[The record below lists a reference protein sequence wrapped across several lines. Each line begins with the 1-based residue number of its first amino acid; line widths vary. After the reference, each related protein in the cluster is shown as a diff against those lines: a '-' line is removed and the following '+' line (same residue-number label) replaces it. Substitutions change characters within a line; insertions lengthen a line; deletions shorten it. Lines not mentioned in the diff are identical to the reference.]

1 VVELLL
7 AEEVRSLT
15 HRFCDG
21 ILDPITYLAPVLA
34 TGGGLAVN
42 RLQVGDDVV
51 LIAFAPGA
59 LFVEKGGDE
68 VPLGGVCYGDPLA
81 LAGVKTSVLLLC

>member
-1 VVELLL
+1 MVELLL
-7 AEEVRSLT
+7 AEEVHSLP

-34 TGGGLAVN
+34 TGGGLAVD

-51 LIAFAPGA
+51 LIALAPA
-59 LFVEKGGDE
+59 APFVET
-68 VPLGGVCYGDPLA
+68 VAMQYL
-81 LAGVKTSVLLLC
+81 

>member
-1 VVELLL
+1 MVELLL
-7 AEEVRSLT
+7 AEEVRSLP

-34 TGGGLAVN
+34 TGGGLAVD

-51 LIAFAPGA
+51 LIALTPAAPFFETVA
-59 LFVEKGGDE
+59 MQ
-68 VPLGGVCYGDPLA
+68 YI
-81 LAGVKTSVLLLC
+81 

>member
-1 VVELLL
+1 MVELLL
-7 AEEVRSLT
+7 AEEVCSLP

-34 TGGGLAVN
+34 TGGGLAVD

-51 LIAFAPGA
+51 LIALAPA
-59 LFVEKGGDE
+59 APLVET
-68 VPLGGVCYGDPLA
+68 VAMQYL
-81 LAGVKTSVLLLC
+81 

>member
-1 VVELLL
+1 MVELLL
-7 AEEVRSLT
+7 AEEVHSLP

-34 TGGGLAVN
+34 TGGGLAVD

-51 LIAFAPGA
+51 FIALAPA
-59 LFVEKGGDE
+59 VPFVEM
-68 VPLGGVCYGDPLA
+68 VAMQYL
-81 LAGVKTSVLLLC
+81 